1 MAKRDYYEV
10 LGVDKNATK
19 EEIKKAYRKLA
30 MKYHPDKN
38 KGDKEAEE
46 KFKEASEAYE
56 VLSDPEKR
64 KMYDQYGF
72 SGVEGSFGN
81 GGFSWEN
88 FTHMS
93 DIEDIFGHGGL
104 GGIFETLFGG
114 GFGSHQRYQHHINK
128 GEDLRVTLSL
138 TLEEIAKGV
147 EKTLKIN
154 IKDPCPYCNGTGSKD
169 GKLQTCPRCNG
180 SGKISHV
187 TRSIFGHMQQI
198 VTCPTCHGEGKII
211 TNKCPHCGGEG
222 RISKTKTI
230 KVSIPAGV
238 EDGQYI
244 RLREQGNIGKN
255 NGPRGDILVMI
266 REKEHKIFERREQD
280 IICEYPITFSQ
291 AALGAEILVP
301 TLTGKIKMKIPAGT
315 QSGKIFRL
323 KSMGLPYLHRSTK
336 GDLYVRVVVVTPTR
350 LNSKQKELFKELAKY
365 ENISGMKP
373 GKTTFMDK
381 LKDFFG

>member
-10 LGVDKNATK
+10 LGVSKNASK
-19 EEIKKAYRKLA
+19 DEIKKAYRKMA

-64 KMYDQYGF
+64 KLYDQYGF
-72 SGVEGSFGN
+72 QGVEGTFGGN
-81 GGFSWEN
+81 GFSWEN

-93 DIEDIFGHGGL
+93 DIEDIFGEGL
-104 GGIFETLFGG
+104 GGLFESIFGG
-114 GFGSHQRYQHHINK
+114 GFSSHARHREHSNR
-128 GEDLRVTLSL
+128 GEDLRVSISL
-138 TLEEIAKGV
+138 TLEEIATGV
-147 EKTLKIN
+147 EKTIKISV
-154 IKDPCPYCNGTGSKD
+154 KDTCPHCNGTGSKD
-169 GKLQTCPRCNG
+169 GKVQTCPQCNG
-180 SGKISHV
+180 SGKVRHV
-187 TRSIFGHMQQI
+187 TRSIFGHMQSI
-198 VTCPTCHGEGKII
+198 TTCPTCHGSGKII
-211 TNKCPHCGGEG
+211 VNKCPYCGGEG
-222 RISKTKTI
+222 RINKTKKI

-244 RLREQGNIGKN
+244 RMHGQGNVGKN

-291 AALGAEILVP
+291 AALGAEILVT

-323 KSMGLPYLHRSTK
+323 
-336 GDLYVRVVVVTPTR
+336 
-350 LNSKQKELFKELAKY
+350 
-365 ENISGMKP
+365 
-373 GKTTFMDK
+373 
-381 LKDFFG
+381 